1 MKNLVIVE
9 SNAKA
14 TKIKGYLDSKFPND
28 SWVVNACLGH
38 ICDLPNEEKAVNPSD
53 WEDLKWA
60 ATTKGKKVIKE
71 LNKLCKENDSIYL
84 ATDPDREGE
93 AIAWHLKNEFEKKKL
108 LKDK

>member
-1 MKNLVIVE
+1 MSLIKNILSINGVTGIFL
-9 SNAKA
+9 SDD
-14 TKIKGYLDSKFPND
+14 YLS
-28 SWVVNACLGH
+28 VNKDA
-38 ICDLPNEEKAVNPSD
+38 NSD

-60 ATTKGKKVIKE
+60 ATTKGKKVIRE

-108 LKDK
+108 LKDKLVSRISYT